1 MALTLMYITNS
12 PATARIAQKAG
23 VDRIWLDMEYIGKE
37 QRQGG
42 MDTVKNHHT
51 VEDVKKLRPIVTAAE
66 LLVRVNPLH
75 EATDAYSDSRTEI
88 DAVIEAGA
96 DVIMLP
102 MFRTADEVRK
112 FVSYVDGR
120 AKVQLLVETAEAVEN
135 IDSVLEVPGIDEIH
149 IGLNDLHL
157 AYRMNFMFEL
167 LCGDIIKE
175 LCEKIRAK
183 GIKYGFGGIARVGYG
198 MLPAELIMTEHYH
211 LGSTAAILSRGFC
224 DANIVKDPMEIESI
238 FIEGVKNIRLKELEV
253 AAFSEDQYQENLQM
267 IREKVAL
274 LVEKR
279 KQQAVKDKL

>member
-1 MALTLMYITNS
+1 MYITNN
-12 PATARIAQKAG
+12 PVTARIAQEAG
-23 VDRIWLDMEYIGKE
+23 VDRIWVDMEYIGKD

-51 VEDVKKLRPIVTAAE
+51 VDDVKRIRPVVTAAE
-66 LLVRVNPLH
+66 LMVRVNPIH
-75 EATDAYSDSRTEI
+75 EATDAYSDSAAEI

-102 MFRTADEVRK
+102 MFRTAEEVRK
-112 FVSYVDGR
+112 FVSCVDGR

-135 IDSVLEVPGIDEIH
+135 IDAILDVPGIDEIH

-157 AYRMNFMFEL
+157 AYRMDFMFEL
-167 LCGDIIKE
+167 LCGDIIRK

-183 GIKYGFGGIARVGYG
+183 GIKYGFGGIARVGFG
-198 MLPAELIMTEHYH
+198 MLPAELIIAEHYH

-224 DANIVKDPMEIESI
+224 DANLVKDPMEIENI
-238 FIEGVKNIRLKELEV
+238 FIEGVKNIRRKEKEV
-253 AAFSEDQYQENLQM
+253 AAFSEEQYQENLQT

-279 KQQAVKDKL
+279 RQQR